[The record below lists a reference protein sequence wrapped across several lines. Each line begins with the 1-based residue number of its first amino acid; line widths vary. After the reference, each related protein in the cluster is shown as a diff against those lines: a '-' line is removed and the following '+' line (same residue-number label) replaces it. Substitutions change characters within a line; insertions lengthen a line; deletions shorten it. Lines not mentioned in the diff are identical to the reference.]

1 MKRIIILSITLFA
14 ISLNTY
20 SQENN
25 VKLLGETADGKT
37 VKLMWFL
44 KSWDKDLIGFN
55 IKRKDES
62 GNWALINKQTI
73 VPEISVSKK
82 LENVESDA
90 VELGRLNK
98 KLQQLIQDKHTKEVS
113 SANYIQ
119 KLTDDPNALKAVA
132 FTIALDYDMALLNG
146 FGMVDRSSSKGKYQ
160 YGLFLVR
167 KNKEDEAP
175 AATYSFEY
183 GVKTNLSPSL
193 NVSSLLMNKKGIQLK
208 WNVTSNNITEMNA
221 AGFNVYK
228 QSGNLWMKLNKG
240 LVSIGNST
248 NTKYTFFDTT
258 ATIKT
263 NNKYA
268 VSLVSMF
275 NNEGDKVAYS
285 YNPEEHPLEH
295 KVPELTDIKS
305 AGENFANGRKVSW
318 TFPVEYEK
326 YVKEFVLEKANLPE
340 GFKDVQTISDI
351 HLRFIDDNTFSPPAA
366 YLKYRLKA
374 IYKDDIKLSGNE
386 KLYYFLPVIY
396 APKPEHLIAKVVRD
410 QKKVFVDLNW
420 NAKPATDSLTSGYQ
434 LFVTDP
440 FDGKMYLEGSI
451 PLISENRY
459 RYEIKNVHS
468 ATYRFVVAAVSK
480 YKAVGQFSDTVSVTT
495 PSLIL
500 PVPAL
505 YPQSQ
510 DTGRVTLTWKYDNIS
525 DLKGFRLL
533 QNGNIVQSEYELKKD
548 ARMFVTPKLK
558 IGATYKF
565 NLQAVAVDG
574 TISELSMPQEIYI
587 FNKEVKKKGK

>member
-1 MKRIIILSITLFA
+1 MKRIIILSIILFA
-14 ISLNTY
+14 IILNAY
-20 SQENN
+20 SQESN
-25 VKLLGETADGKT
+25 VKLIGETADGKT

-44 KSWDKDLIGFN
+44 KIWDKDLIGFN

-62 GNWALINKQTI
+62 GNWIMINKQLI
-73 VPEISVSKK
+73 VPELSNTKK
-82 LENVESDA
+82 LDNVESDA
-90 VELGRLNK
+90 GEQMRLSK
-98 KLQQLIQDKHTKEVS
+98 KVQQLIQDKHTKEVY

-146 FGMVDRSSSKGKYQ
+146 FGLVDRSSTKGKYQ

-167 KNKEDEAP
+167 KNKEEAAP
-175 AATYSFEY
+175 ATTYSFEY
-183 GVKTNLSPSL
+183 GVKTNLTPSV
-193 NVSSLLMNKKGIQLK
+193 NVSSLLMNRKAIQLK
-208 WNVTSNNITEMNA
+208 WDVTSNNFTEMNA

-228 QSGNLWMKLNKG
+228 QSANQWIKLNKG
-240 LVSIGNST
+240 LVSTGNSI

-258 ATIKT
+258 ATTKSNT
-263 NNKYA
+263 KYA

-275 NNEGDKVAYS
+275 NNEGNKVEYS
-285 YNPEEHPLEH
+285 YNPEEHPLEY
-295 KVPELTDIKS
+295 KTPELTDIKS
-305 AGENFANGRKVSW
+305 AGENFAKGREVSW

-326 YVKEFVLEKANLPE
+326 YVKGFVLEKANLPE
-340 GFKDVQTISDI
+340 GYKDVVAISDV
-351 HLRFIDDNTFSPPAA
+351 HLRFFDDNTFSPPAA

-374 IYKDDIKLSGNE
+374 IYKDDIKLTGNE

-396 APKPEHLIAKVVRD
+396 APKPENVTAKIVKE

-420 NAKPATDSLTSGYQ
+420 NSKSVSDSLTSGYQ

-451 PLISENRY
+451 PLINENNY

-480 YKAVGQFSDTVSVTT
+480 YKAVGQFSDTVSITS
-495 PSLIL
+495 PSLKL

-510 DTGRVTLTWKYDNIS
+510 DTGRVMLTWKYDNIP
-525 DLKGFRLL
+525 DLKGFRLY
-533 QNGNIVQSEYELKKD
+533 QNGNIVQSEFELKKD
-548 ARMFVTPKLK
+548 ARKFVTPKLK
-558 IGATYKF
+558 IGSTYKF
-565 NLQAVAVDG
+565 NLQAITESG
-574 TISELSMPQEIYI
+574 TESDLSMPQEIYI
-587 FNKEVKKKGK
+587 FNKEVNKKGK